1 VFVSQPAGGSPRV
14 CATWWKTHAETV
26 PCLRAA
32 PVRRRRR
39 LLRPGSDTVARTL
52 QNGAAM
58 RQESASATTTPP
70 ARATAMRP
78 DPNASGATDGPAPGR
93 PGDAGREQREREAA
107 TQRAAR
113 APGRPDERRGRARHP
128 NKGRAPAQVASRA
141 FAALAENV
149 RDYAIFLMDPHG
161 VITFWGEGA
170 RLLKWWTRE
179 AAEGSHLRLLYMD
192 GGSEDGTAE
201 AHLDEAAAT
210 GEYTGEGQR
219 VRSDG
224 STFWAGITLT
234 ALRDEEG
241 ALIGF
246 AKVTRD
252 LTARRA
258 ADAVLKAAGD
268 AAEAART
275 RAEEAD
281 RGKSAFLAT
290 MSHEIRTPIQAVM
303 GYTDL
308 LGMELAGPLTTRQ
321 HEYLARVRASSMH
334 LLGIVDEVL
343 DFSRLDAGRTHA
355 RRAAIRLGIPVEHA
369 IQMVQVQAETK
380 GVHLA
385 DAVSGFAA
393 DVPCWGDEDRVRQVL
408 VVLLSNATKFTPPG
422 GRITVSAG
430 TAQQPPAG
438 TRLEGPGPWAYVRV
452 EDTGPGI
459 PPDRLAAIFEPFEQ
473 ADMTHTRQHGG
484 AGLGLAIARR
494 LARLMDGELS
504 VHSEQGVGTRFFLWL
519 PAAAEE
525 AIETTLARADAMLPG
540 VPGLL
545 QELRDAL
552 LAELER
558 VLYAYV
564 ARLRSDPA
572 TPTAHALTEAE
583 LEDHLATFL
592 SDLAET
598 LRSLD
603 LAALGDSEMLR
614 DGTIIQRTVAQR
626 HGTQRRR
633 LGWSTHELRRDFQIL
648 REELAAAVRR
658 RLHPERHREIGEAVD
673 ALNAFVTAAEHAS
686 MEAYHRADPV

>member
-1 VFVSQPAGGSPRV
+1 MSHEIAPAKPREPQ
-14 CATWWKTHAETV
+14 K
-26 PCLRAA
+26 
-32 PVRRRRR
+32 
-39 LLRPGSDTVARTL
+39 
-52 QNGAAM
+52 
-58 RQESASATTTPP
+58 ATTVH
-70 ARATAMRP
+70 P
-78 DPNASGATDGPAPGR
+78 DLDASGVPGERAPGR
-93 PGDAGREQREREAA
+93 HGDPGREQGEREAA
-107 TQRAAR
+107 LRRGAR
-113 APGRPDERRGRARHP
+113 APRQGVERRERSRNP
-128 NKGRAPAQVASRA
+128 YTGRAPAQVASRA
-141 FAALAENV
+141 FATLAENV
-149 RDYAIFLMDPHG
+149 RDYAIFLMNPDG
-161 VITFWGEGA
+161 IITFWGEGA
-170 RLLKWWTRE
+170 RLIKWWTRDE
-179 AAEGSHLRLLYMD
+179 AEGSHLRILYPD

-201 AHLDEAAAT
+201 SHILEAVAT

-224 STFWAGITLT
+224 STFWAGTTLT

-241 ALIGF
+241 TLIGF

-252 LTARRA
+252 ITARRA
-258 ADAVLKAAGD
+258 ADAALKAASD
-268 AAEAART
+268 AAEVARG

-281 RGKSAFLAT
+281 RAKSAFLAT

-308 LGMELAGPLTTRQ
+308 LGMELAGPLSERQ

-343 DFSRLDAGRTHA
+343 DFSRLDAGRAAA
-355 RRAAIRLGIPVEHA
+355 RRAALRLGAPVEQA

-408 VVLLSNATKFTPPG
+408 VVLLSNAAKFTPPG

-430 TAQQPPAG
+430 TAQQPPANV
-438 TRLEGPGPWAYVRV
+438 RLAGPGPWAYVRV

-459 PPDRLAAIFEPFEQ
+459 PPHRLAAIFEPFEQ
-473 ADMTHTRQHGG
+473 ADMTHTRPHGG

-504 VHSEQGVGTRFFLWL
+504 VHSEEGVGTRFFLWL

-525 AIETTLARADAMLPG
+525 AIETTLSRSDAMDPG

-545 QELRDAL
+545 QDLRDAL

-572 TPTAHALTEAE
+572 TPTAHALSEPE

-598 LRSLD
+598 LRSVD
-603 LAALGDSEMLR
+603 LAALGSSEMLR
-614 DGTIIQRTVAQR
+614 DGTLIQRTVAQR
-626 HGTQRRR
+626 HGVQRRR
-633 LGWSTHELRRDFQIL
+633 LGWSADELRRDFQIL

-658 RLHPERHREIGEAVD
+658 RLPPDR
-673 ALNAFVTAAEHAS
+673 AAEIEEGIAALDEFVGAAERAS
-686 MEAYHRADPV
+686 LEAFLRPGPG

>member
-1 VFVSQPAGGSPRV
+1 MPKACRAFRTRAS
-14 CATWWKTHAETV
+14 
-26 PCLRAA
+26 RAA
-32 PVRRRRR
+32 APRRRRR
-39 LLRPGSDTVARTL
+39 FGASDTLERTL

-58 RQESASATTTPP
+58 ERETTSAKAARP
-70 ARATAMRP
+70 AHATAERL
-78 DPNASGATDGPAPGR
+78 DPNASGAPDGPAPGR
-93 PGDAGREQREREAA
+93 PGDPGREAREREAA
-107 TQRAAR
+107 LRRGEQ
-113 APGRPDERRGRARHP
+113 APSGAEQRRGRPRDP
-128 NKGRAPAQVASRA
+128 YTGRALAGVASRA

-161 VITFWGEGA
+161 IITFWGEGA

-179 AAEGSHLRLLYMD
+179 TAEGAHLRLLYPD

-201 AHLDEAAAT
+201 EHLAEAAAT

-219 VRSDG
+219 MRNDG

-234 ALRDEEG
+234 ALRDDRG
-241 ALIGF
+241 VLIGF

-258 ADAVLKAAGD
+258 ADAALKAASD

-275 RAEEAD
+275 RAEDAD

-308 LGMELAGPLTTRQ
+308 LGMELAGPLTPRQ

-343 DFSRLDAGRTHA
+343 DFSRLDAGRARA
-355 RRAAIRLGIPVEHA
+355 RRAALRLGVPVEHA

-380 GVHLA
+380 GIHLA

-408 VVLLSNATKFTPPG
+408 VVLLSNAAKFTPPG

-430 TAQQPPAG
+430 TAQRPPSEV
-438 TRLEGPGPWAYVRV
+438 RLEGPGPWAYVRV

-473 ADMTHTRQHGG
+473 ADMTHTRAHGG

-525 AIETTLARADAMLPG
+525 AIETTLARADEMLPG

-545 QELRDAL
+545 QALRDAL

-592 SDLAET
+592 ADLAET
-598 LRSLD
+598 LRSVD
-603 LAALGDSEMLR
+603 LAALGSSDMLR
-614 DGTIIQRTVAQR
+614 DGTVIQRTVSQR

-633 LGWSTHELRRDFQIL
+633 LGWNESELRRDFQIL
-648 REELAAAVRR
+648 REELEAAVRR
-658 RLHPERHREIGEAVD
+658 RLHPERAAELDEAVS
-673 ALNAFVTAAEHAS
+673 ALHAFVEAAERAS
-686 MEAYHRADPV
+686 VEAFHRAEVA